1 MQKHQHI
8 AVNQASVDDTPATET
23 LMSELQLLQSSG
35 SKKIALVGS
44 RHISLTHQQLIEML
58 AYALGLSGNHLIT
71 SGASGTNAA
80 VIRGVQRAHP
90 ANLTVILPQTIDQQP
105 PETQE
110 QLATLPVVK
119 VHPERRAMSLAQAS
133 QLCNQEIV
141 DMCQQ
146 LICFLYHSSTTLKET
161 LVYAQEQ
168 RKIVT
173 MFYMD

>member
-1 MQKHQHI
+1 MQMHRHPHTGTTD
-8 AVNQASVDDTPATET
+8 VDDTPATET
-23 LMSELQLLQSSG
+23 LLTELQLLQSSG
-35 SKKIALVGS
+35 AKKIAIVGS

-58 AYALGLSGNHLIT
+58 AYALGLSGHHIIT

-105 PETQE
+105 ADTQE